1 MSDPDCRPTSTHG
14 PVGAAK
20 EGRVGRERTQ
30 PRHLYSDKGWRMSQ
44 HGPVLLGDGQSQR
57 TLIPSDFPAL
67 QGFLPTQPRWASSLW
82 LNPSSDV
89 DLGVSPKAP
98 TPRLNR
104 GPFCTLFLT
113 LPSASLQTAP
123 AHAPPR
129 PQQGQLKRHISEA
142 APWGGR
148 GPQLPPRGC
157 CGCRLPVVSLTAL
170 CSAL

>member
-1 MSDPDCRPTSTHG
+1 MR
-14 PVGAAK
+14 
-20 EGRVGRERTQ
+20 RERTQ

-123 AHAPPR
+123 AHAPPLTPSR
-129 PQQGQLKRHISEA
+129 ANSRGTFLRQLRGVGEA
-142 APWGGR
+142 LSCHPGGAVAVAC
-148 GPQLPPRGC
+148 L
-157 CGCRLPVVSLTAL
+157 
-170 CSAL
+170 